1 MKIKTTHSSLTAN
14 DWKVFSQRAEAS
26 EGGFPFVITRSGTP
40 RSHQPEPKAH
50 PKARVGTTT
59 ALMPLDWVTKA

>member
-26 EGGFPFVITRSGTP
+26 EGGFPFVITSSGTP
-40 RSHQPEPKAH
+40 HIPTRWNRKLLVR
-50 PKARVGTTT
+50 K
-59 ALMPLDWVTKA
+59 